1 MRGGVFE
8 AEEEPEDELEDEPE
22 DELEDRVLE
31 EEPVDPDE
39 DDEEEDSDSASEED
53 EDEDEDDK
61 TALGAGAAAAA
72 AAMRFGALARC
83 SLRPSVSPPS
93 PMAVQKLMAKRVF
106 LGESFGKR
114 PSNDCCW
121 LVSLSRS
128 RSFFRPM
135 YSAIS

>member
-8 AEEEPEDELEDEPE
+8 AEEEPEDETE
-22 DELEDRVLE
+22 DELEDRVVE

-39 DDEEEDSDSASEED
+39 DDEEEDSDSESEED
-53 EDEDEDDK
+53 EDEDEDEDDK
-61 TALGAGAAAAA
+61 ATLGAGAAAAA

-121 LVSLSRS
+121 LLSLSRS